1 MHLVQAKNDGP
12 PDLVLVSRARTKFL
26 RDLDAWHKAQLQ
38 QYPKLHDHI
47 PSVNSSTPEEAHLQL
62 PSDFTA
68 ELCQS
73 LGLTQLAVIEYELRE
88 GQAHNALKSLCQ
100 VIQEFN
106 HNLLDKTG
114 NVHGI
119 AATLQS
125 ESFLHVFTSDK
136 CIAAT
141 TYRRA
146 RNAMINLGLSKTNL
160 QWRELRDDQLWGKN
174 VSVVRS
180 MGDSKTR
187 DLWFWQIVAPRG
199 LSKEK
204 EKDWSIDSKFLCLS
218 DCIIVTLTIWSFTQ
232 CGLCKVVPRSC

>member
-1 MHLVQAKNDGP
+1 MTEFSSRERILHLVQAKNDGP
-12 PDLVLVSRARTKFL
+12 PDLVLVSRARAKFL
-26 RDLDAWHKAQLQ
+26 HDLDAWRKAQLQ

-47 PSVNSSTPEEAHLQL
+47 PLVDSSTPEEAHLQL
-62 PSDFTA
+62 PSDFTP
-68 ELCQS
+68 ELRQS

-88 GQAHNALKSLCQ
+88 GQAHDALKSLRQ

-106 HNLLDKTG
+106 HNLLDKKG

-119 AATLQS
+119 AATLRS
-125 ESFLHVFTSDK
+125 ESFLRVLTSDK
-136 CIAAT
+136 RIAAT

-146 RNAMINLGLSKTNL
+146 RNAMINLGLSKTDL
-160 QWRELRDDQLWGKN
+160 QWRELCDDQLWGKN

-187 DLWFWQIVAPRG
+187 DPWFWQIVAPRG

-204 EKDWSIDSKFLCLS
+204 EKEWSIDSKFSPLT
-218 DCIIVTLTIWSFTQ
+218 DRIIVALTIWSFI
-232 CGLCKVVPRSC
+232 